1 MKKKTLLQ
9 LVAKKLV
16 IVFFNVDI
24 NARKYAQ
31 WIANICTIQIKKKDI
46 LGDINTY
53 SNKNLVHT
61 LLLINFVKKYYFPNL
76 FIL

>member
-1 MKKKTLLQ
+1 MSCKLSAMKKKTLLQ

-46 LGDINTY
+46 L
-53 SNKNLVHT
+53 VHA
-61 LLLINFVKKYYFPNL
+61 K
-76 FIL
+76 